1 MRRGGSRGASKTC
14 WLVAARDYGDGMTHQ
29 RGRTSARLLLA
40 ALAAIVLAQRPAAAA
55 ELSLLG
61 QLPSLDVH
69 GFISQGFLLTSANDY
84 LADSSRGSF
93 EFTEAGVNFTLPA
106 TDRLTLGVQI
116 FSRKLG
122 PIGDFRAT
130 LDWYYLDY
138 HWRDWLGIR
147 AGRVKLPFGLY
158 NDISDIDSARTAVLL
173 PQSIY
178 PAQNRDF
185 LLAQTGVEA
194 YGYTRLGSLGGLDYR
209 LYAGTIFLDVRPQP
223 NSPFT
228 VVDLNVPYVAGG
240 RVQWLPID
248 GLRLGGSLQ
257 FLRLET
263 DLLPASASGTVAVK
277 IPATLWVASAEYAV
291 HDLLF
296 AAEYSRWLVK
306 AESSNPSVFPESSTT
321 SERAYVLASYRVN
334 PWLQAGTYYSR
345 LVPDVDRRTF
355 PAGVQHDFAL
365 TLRFDVNRYWLIKAE
380 GHYLRGTAGLSSSL
394 NGNQLL
400 GALTPNWALFA
411 VKTTAYF

>member
-1 MRRGGSRGASKTC
+1 
-14 WLVAARDYGDGMTHQ
+14 MTRQ
-29 RGRTSARLLLA
+29 RGITTSTRLLLA
-40 ALAAIVLAQRPAAAA
+40 GLAAAVLAQRPASAA
-55 ELSLLG
+55 ELSLVG

-84 LADSSRGSF
+84 LAESSRGSF
-93 EFTEAGVNFTLPA
+93 EFSEVGLNFTLPA

-122 PIGDFRAT
+122 PLGDYRAT
-130 LDWYYLDY
+130 FDWYYLDY
-138 HWRDWLGIR
+138 HWKDWLGVR

-158 NDISDIDSARTAVLL
+158 NDVSDIDAARTAVLL
-173 PQSIY
+173 PPSLY

-194 YGYTRLGSLGGLDYR
+194 YGYTRLGRAGALDYR
-209 LYAGTIFLDVRPQP
+209 VYAGTIFLEVKPQP
-223 NSPFT
+223 GSPFA
-228 VVDLNVPYVAGG
+228 VVDLKVPYVVGG

-257 FLRLET
+257 FLRLDT
-263 DLLPASASGTVAVK
+263 DLLASSTSGRVALR
-277 IPATLWVASAEYAV
+277 IPATLWVASAEYSV
-291 HDLLF
+291 HDLVL

-306 AESSNPSVFPESSTT
+306 TESDNPSLFPQSSTT
-321 SERAYVLASYRVN
+321 SERAYVLATYRLN

-355 PAGVQHDFAL
+355 PADIQHDFAF
-365 TLRFDVNRYWLIKAE
+365 TLRFDINRYWLIKAE
-380 GHYLRGTAGLSSSL
+380 GHYMRGTAGLSSSL
-394 NGNQLL
+394 NGNRPLR
-400 GALTPNWALFA
+400 ALTPDWALFA
-411 VKTTAYF
+411 LKTTAYF

>member
-1 MRRGGSRGASKTC
+1 
-14 WLVAARDYGDGMTHQ
+14 MT
-29 RGRTSARLLLA
+29 TSTRLLLA
-40 ALAAIVLAQRPAAAA
+40 GLAAAVLAQRPASAA
-55 ELSLLG
+55 ELSLVG

-84 LADSSRGSF
+84 LAESSRGSF
-93 EFTEAGVNFTLPA
+93 EFSEVGLNFTLPA

-122 PIGDFRAT
+122 PLGDYRAT
-130 LDWYYLDY
+130 FDWYYLDY
-138 HWRDWLGIR
+138 HWKDWLGVR

-158 NDISDIDSARTAVLL
+158 NDVSDIDAARTAVLL
-173 PQSIY
+173 PPSIY

-194 YGYTRLGSLGGLDYR
+194 YGYTRLGRAGALDYR
-209 LYAGTIFLDVRPQP
+209 VYAGTIFLDVKPQP
-223 NSPFT
+223 GSPFA
-228 VVDLNVPYVAGG
+228 VVDLKVPYVVGG

-257 FLRLET
+257 FLRLDT
-263 DLLPASASGTVAVK
+263 DLLASSTSGRVALR
-277 IPATLWVASAEYAV
+277 IPATLWVASAEYSV
-291 HDLLF
+291 HDLVL

-306 AESSNPSVFPESSTT
+306 TESDNPSLFPQSSTT
-321 SERAYVLASYRVN
+321 SERAYVLATYRLN

-355 PAGVQHDFAL
+355 PADIQHDFAF
-365 TLRFDVNRYWLIKAE
+365 TLRFDINRYWLIKAE
-380 GHYLRGTAGLSSSL
+380 GHYMRGTAGLSSSL
-394 NGNQLL
+394 NGNRPLT
-400 GALTPNWALFA
+400 ALTPDWALFA
-411 VKTTAYF
+411 LKTTAYF

>member
-1 MRRGGSRGASKTC
+1 
-14 WLVAARDYGDGMTHQ
+14 MT
-29 RGRTSARLLLA
+29 TSTRVLLA
-40 ALAAIVLAQRPAAAA
+40 GLAASVLAQRPASAA
-55 ELSLLG
+55 ELSLVG
-61 QLPSLDVH
+61 QLPPLDVH

-93 EFTEAGVNFTLPA
+93 EFSEVGLNFTLPA

-122 PIGDFRAT
+122 PLGDYRAT
-130 LDWYYLDY
+130 FDWYYLDY
-138 HWRDWLGIR
+138 HWKDWLGVR

-158 NDISDIDSARTAVLL
+158 NDVSDIDAARTAVLL
-173 PQSIY
+173 PPSIY

-194 YGYTRLGSLGGLDYR
+194 YGYTRLGRAGALDYR
-209 LYAGTIFLDVRPQP
+209 VYAGTIFLDVKPQP
-223 NSPFT
+223 GSPFA
-228 VVDLNVPYVAGG
+228 VVDLRVPYVVGG

-257 FLRLET
+257 FLRLDT
-263 DLLPASASGTVAVK
+263 DLLASSTSGRVALR
-277 IPATLWVASAEYAV
+277 IPATLWVASAEYSV
-291 HDLLF
+291 HDLVL

-306 AESSNPSVFPESSTT
+306 SESDNPSLFPQSSTT
-321 SERAYVLASYRVN
+321 SERAYVLATYRLN

-355 PAGVQHDFAL
+355 PADIQHDFAF
-365 TLRFDVNRYWLIKAE
+365 TLRFDINRYWLIKAE
-380 GHYLRGTAGLSSSL
+380 GHYMRGTAGLSSSL
-394 NGNQLL
+394 NGNRPLT
-400 GALTPNWALFA
+400 ALTPDWALFA
-411 VKTTAYF
+411 LKTTAYF